1 MGIDALP
8 FHLVGD
14 VQHVGRCDHDD
25 VRLKILDQLDLLLG
39 LPARHRNNGAAQTLG
54 AIVGTKATGEQAI
67 TVSHMYLVTPG
78 AATGPDGAR
87 HNVGPGVDVA
97 LGVTNHG
104 WLAGGTTG
112 SVHPNHIRHGG
123 GKHTKRVV
131 VAQIRLG
138 GKWHLGQIVQRVD
151 VHGLQADVIK
161 RFAVERHVGVS
172 MDHTPAQALQL
183 FVAQLIDAGG
193 FHAVKFA
200 KFLQW

>member
-67 TVSHMYLVTPG
+67 AIRNMYLVTPV
-78 AATGPDGAR
+78 AAAGPDGTGD
-87 HNVGPGVDVA
+87 NVGPGVDVA

-112 SVHPNHIRHGG
+112 SVHPNHIRHGR
-123 GKHTKRVV
+123 GKHAKRVV

-138 GKWHLGQIVQRVD
+138 GKWHLGQIFQRVD
-151 VHGLQADVIK
+151 VHGFQAQVIK
-161 RFAVERHVGVS
+161 RFTVKGHVGVG
-172 MDHTPAQALQL
+172 MDNAPAQPLQL
-183 FVAQLIDAGG
+183 FMAQLINAGG

-200 KFLQW
+200 KFL